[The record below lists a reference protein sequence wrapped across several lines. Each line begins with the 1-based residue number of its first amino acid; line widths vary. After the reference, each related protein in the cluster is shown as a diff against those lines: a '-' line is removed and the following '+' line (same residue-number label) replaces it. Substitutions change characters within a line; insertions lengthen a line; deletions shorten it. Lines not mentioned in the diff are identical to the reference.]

1 VKSTLLIIFYFFTLS
16 IFGQS
21 NNRYELTKDSDTL
34 HYFKYERPIIEKL
47 NLIKPEENKNFF
59 RFSSDKYYLELSD
72 DSNKYIFYAD
82 EVWDGK
88 RTGDVYIKQI
98 DLTNR
103 QVEEIKKLTDSLKI
117 NEIPSDN
124 QIKNWTFGYDGITYK
139 IENKNNS
146 NFSRKI

>member
-1 VKSTLLIIFYFFTLS
+1 MTHYIILNMKDQLL
-16 IFGQS
+16 
-21 NNRYELTKDSDTL
+21 K
-34 HYFKYERPIIEKL
+34 KL

-103 QVEEIKKLTDSLKI
+103 QVEEIK
-117 NEIPSDN
+117 N
-124 QIKNWTFGYDGITYK
+124 
-139 IENKNNS
+139 
-146 NFSRKI
+146 

>member
-1 VKSTLLIIFYFFTLS
+1 MRHYSQITVKSTLLIIFYFFTLS

-88 RTGDVYIKQI
+88 SCLLYT
-98 DLTNR
+98 
-103 QVEEIKKLTDSLKI
+103 
-117 NEIPSDN
+117 
-124 QIKNWTFGYDGITYK
+124 
-139 IENKNNS
+139 
-146 NFSRKI
+146 SRCV